1 MNYTE
6 MKPDAGIVAT
16 VRKRDGAVKIES
28 FLTGNPNVLTQE
40 EVKEQGLPTVKPNS
54 TEEIYIWCGGISNR
68 FKEYSVVS
76 TAKEIT
82 GVIKSV
88 EKQDEKERKHTWVSI
103 LRELTRYTD
112 EELNA
117 HYEAHD
123 QAWGDWCNDAVLFYA
138 YNAVIFK
145 KGIPCRE
152 FRAWVTIAP

>member
-1 MNYTE
+1 

-16 VRKRDGAVKIES
+16 VRERDGAVKIES
-28 FLTGNPNVLTQE
+28 FLTGNPNVLTL
-40 EVKEQGLPTVKPNS
+40 KKAKKQGLLTVKPNS
-54 TEEIYIWCGGISNR
+54 TKEIGIWCGGISNR
-68 FKEYSVVS
+68 FKEYSVIS

-103 LRELTRYTD
+103 LRELSRYTD

-117 HYEAHD
+117 HYEATD
-123 QAWGDWCNDAVLFYA
+123 QAWRDWCSDAVLFYA

-145 KGIPCRE
+145 KGIPSME
-152 FRAWVTIAP
+152 LTTADSARAR